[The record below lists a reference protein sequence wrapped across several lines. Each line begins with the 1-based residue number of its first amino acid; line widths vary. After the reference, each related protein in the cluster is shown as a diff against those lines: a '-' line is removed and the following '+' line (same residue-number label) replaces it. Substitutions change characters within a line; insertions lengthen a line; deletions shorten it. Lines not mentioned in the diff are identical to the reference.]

1 MVIQLLPA
9 GNEHL
14 RNDVLIDIAYIGIQ
28 LATQEFL
35 IDDVF
40 GESIIPKFWVEYT
53 FSTPCK
59 NKNACKSVIY
69 RASFVVDRRIE
80 PLKTKDNIRNV
91 YC

>member
-69 RASFVVDRRIE
+69 RASFVVDRGIE
-80 PLKTKDNIRNV
+80 PLKTKTNKRKLKH
-91 YC
+91 